1 MTVMTLFTENKVFT
15 TEKID
20 SLKSYQIINE
30 SVLNNCSAYVEKLE
44 NGEKI
49 AKGNV
54 TEVGLLNYL
63 TKQGTDVETALQ
75 TKTQNGFFEFLI
87 PFSSSRKR
95 ATSAVRNSHSKKV
108 SVFVKGA
115 PEIVIDL
122 CDRYL
127 AENGVEEDLD

>member
-1 MTVMTLFTENKVFT
+1 V
-15 TEKID
+15 I
-20 SLKSYQIINE
+20 Y
-30 SVLNNCSAYVEKLE
+30 NCSAYVEKLE
-44 NGEKI
+44 NGEKV

-54 TEVGLLNYL
+54 TEVGLLNYF
-63 TKQGTDVETALQ
+63 TKQGIDVDASLQ
-75 TKTQNGFFEFLI
+75 KKTQNGFFEFLI

-95 ATSAVRNSHSKKV
+95 ATSAVRNPRTKQV

-127 AENGVEEDLD
+127 AENGEEEDLD